1 MTSQEH
7 AMRVILTITLALV
20 TSAGLASAQVSVP
33 ATPERP
39 AETMN
44 PPPLVNPS
52 SQLQLTP
59 TQKTAILDAV
69 RQDGGKA
76 TAPTNFVVSVG
87 APVPPQLELYVLP
100 DRALTTVPDARSV
113 KYTVVQNQIV
123 LVDPTTMRVVDVI
136 PQ

>member
-1 MTSQEH
+1 
-7 AMRVILTITLALV
+7 MRVVATVTLTLV
-20 TSAGLASAQVSVP
+20 TSVGFASAQTSIP
-33 ATPERP
+33 GTLERP
-39 AETMN
+39 AETTA

-52 SQLQLTP
+52 SQLQLTAA
-59 TQKTAILDAV
+59 QKTAILDAV
-69 RQDGGKA
+69 RRDGKKV
-76 TAPTNFVVSVG
+76 TAPTNFVVSIG

-100 DRALTTVPDARSV
+100 DRALATVPDTRSV

>member
-1 MTSQEH
+1 MTRQEN
-7 AMRVILTITLALV
+7 AMRVIPTITLALV
-20 TSAGLASAQVSVP
+20 TSVGMASAQTSGP
-33 ATPERP
+33 GTLDRP

>member
-1 MTSQEH
+1 
-7 AMRVILTITLALV
+7 MRVIPTITLALV
-20 TSAGLASAQVSVP
+20 TSAGLVSAQVSVP
-33 ATPERP
+33 GTPERP

-76 TAPTNFVVSVG
+76 AAPTNFVVSVG

>member
-1 MTSQEH
+1 
-7 AMRVILTITLALV
+7 MRVITTITLALV
-20 TSAGLASAQVSVP
+20 TSVGFASAQTSIP
-33 ATPERP
+33 GTLERP
-39 AETMN
+39 AETT

-59 TQKTAILDAV
+59 AQKTAILDAV
-69 RQDGGKA
+69 RQDGKKV
-76 TAPTNFVVSVG
+76 TAPTNFVVSIG

-100 DRALTTVPDARSV
+100 DRALATVPDTRSV

>member
-1 MTSQEH
+1 MTSQED
-7 AMRVILTITLALV
+7 AMKVITTITLALAA
-20 TSAGLASAQVSVP
+20 SSGFASAQSSVP
-33 ATPERP
+33 GTLDRPPE
-39 AETMN
+39 TVN

-59 TQKTAILDAV
+59 AQKTTILESV
-69 RQDGGKA
+69 RQDGKKV
-76 TAPTNFVVSVG
+76 TAPTSFAVSVG

-123 LVDPTTMRVVDVI
+123 LVDPTSMRVVDVI

>member
-1 MTSQEH
+1 
-7 AMRVILTITLALV
+7 
-20 TSAGLASAQVSVP
+20 LASAQTSVP
-33 ATPERP
+33 GTLDRP

-59 TQKTAILDAV
+59 AQKTTILDAV
-69 RQDGGKA
+69 RQEGKKVE
-76 TAPTNFVVSVG
+76 TPNNFVVSIG

-100 DRALTTVPDARSV
+100 DRALSTVPAAKTV
-113 KYTVVQNQIV
+113 KYTMVQNQVV

>member
-20 TSAGLASAQVSVP
+20 TSAGFASAQISVP
-33 ATPERP
+33 GTPERP
-39 AETMN
+39 AETTN

>member
-1 MTSQEH
+1 MTSQED
-7 AMRVILTITLALV
+7 AMRGITPIMLALV
-20 TSAGLASAQVSVP
+20 TSAGLASAQTSVP
-33 ATPERP
+33 GTLERP

-59 TQKTAILDAV
+59 AQKTAILDAV
-69 RQDGGKA
+69 RQDGKKA
-76 TAPTNFVVSVG
+76 ETQTNFVVSIG

-100 DRALTTVPDARSV
+100 DRALSTVPTAKTV
-113 KYTVVQNQIV
+113 KYTMVQNQIV